1 MENDLCLQEF
11 QADATM
17 EHPEVIVML
26 PTYRAVLRGDHLEW
40 QDEVPEQAVNQERL
54 DIIVTIV
61 SDSPSDRES
70 RGQRMARALEGLAQK
85 GGVRTIAN
93 PADWQR
99 DQREERPRQGRT
111 E

>member
-1 MENDLCLQEF
+1 
-11 QADATM
+11 
-17 EHPEVIVML
+17 ML
-26 PTYRAVLRGDHLEW
+26 PTYRAVLRGDRLEW

-61 SDSPSDRES
+61 SNSPSDRES

-85 GGVRTIAN
+85 GGLPTIAN
-93 PADWQR
+93 AADWQR
-99 DQREERPRQGRT
+99 DQRDERLLPGRT